1 MKRFF
6 LLIFIIACF
15 FSTVFAQLG
24 SGSKGYYRI
33 KNKQTGKYASIVDN
47 EFSAAH
53 IVDGIGGSKL
63 LGNSNVT
70 FEGQSMPA
78 YDAAFIKAGRLIAKD
93 IKLYDAGVSNYDTGS
108 VILISD
114 YDAKTKEYDL
124 SAQDVK
130 LSEITKQGTELSSG
144 QATIPATY
152 VIIDG
157 NNSTNTYTA
166 SMHLTAS
173 GRYLFFSRTMDLGT
187 KFFVDNNGVFSI
199 DDSGTANNHG
209 EWEII
214 PVNQANIE
222 TNYLA
227 IKTIAA
233 NEQYGKY
240 YTTFRAAFPFMVP
253 KIDSQTLKIYT
264 IPTQPTSGAIL
275 EEIWREIPKGD
286 KVPAGLPVIVESDNL
301 SDAFNK
307 IIPITASVESRTTG
321 LYNNYGVNDNEVD
334 VGYKNHSTY
343 KPTNLNEGTLDK
355 VGYFKVKKFSDTD
368 TYKNGGKNDGKLYK
382 FGINSE
388 GRVGFWDE
396 VAANEIINGNEAY
409 STVPCALFAAPI
421 ETELKTLPDDTEN
434 GYRITDPLIVAYPDY
449 ERGVI
454 YAKDD
459 NGAEEQVAATGET
472 DFMAVHMP
480 ADNSIISYGDHSN
493 WVAVKVANWP
503 TGVQKDDKIDVM
515 GKVVDKVNRT
525 IQGRAVKLNDGQ
537 TYKPNAYSVAN
548 FFGQHQQAASGE
560 KFFFATPQPNEIV
573 QMVWAMWD
581 GQAGCFKIPPH
592 SGLVNDGEFA
602 GAIYANFSYYD
613 GAMPTLVDGHQY
625 RFLGLV
631 RKETATS
638 STLLQAVP
646 SNEYV
651 VYPLSGWVDMDSDPI
666 YTGVSQVGDAA
677 SVVGV
682 KYYNLMGVESDVPF
696 SGVNIVVS
704 TMSDGSRR
712 SAKVVR

>member
-6 LLIFIIACF
+6 LLFFIIACF
-15 FSTVFAQLG
+15 FSTIFAQL
-24 SGSKGYYRI
+24 GSKGYYRI

-53 IVDGIGGSKL
+53 IINGIGGSNL
-63 LGNSNVT
+63 LDNSDVT

-108 VILISD
+108 VILISV
-114 YDAKTKEYDL
+114 YKPSTKEYDL

-130 LSEITKQGTELSSG
+130 LSEITKQGTGLSYGG

-173 GRYLFFSRTMDLGT
+173 GRMIFISRTMDLGT

-240 YTTFRAAFPFMVP
+240 YTTFRAAFPFKVP
-253 KIDSQTLKIYT
+253 DIDSQTLKIYT

-275 EEIWREIPKGD
+275 EEIWQEIQKGTS
-286 KVPAGLPVIVESDNL
+286 VPAGLPVIVESDNL

-307 IIPITASVESRTTG
+307 IIPTTASVDSRTTG

-334 VGYKNHSTY
+334 VGFKNHGTY

-368 TYKNGGKNDGKLYK
+368 TYKNGGKLYK

-434 GYRITDPLIVAYPDY
+434 GYRITDPLIVAYPDI

-459 NGAEEQVAATGET
+459 NGAPSQEANEGET
-472 DFMAVHMP
+472 DFV
-480 ADNSIISYGDHSN
+480 ADRFGDRGHYGDFSN
-493 WVAVKVANWP
+493 WVAVKVSNWP
-503 TGVQKDDKIDVM
+503 SDLKKDDKIDVM
-515 GKVVDKVNRT
+515 GKVIDVVNRT
-525 IQGRAVKLNDGQ
+525 IQGRAVKRTDNATFNAN
-537 TYKPNAYSVAN
+537 TYCVVNFMGEQHVTSANGKPY
-548 FFGQHQQAASGE
+548 
-560 KFFFATPQPNEIV
+560 FFATPQPNEIV
-573 QMVWAMWD
+573 QMIWAMWD
-581 GQAGCFKIPPH
+581 ETNNCFRVPNR
-592 SGLVNDGEFA
+592 SGFD
-602 GAIYANFSYYD
+602 GAIYTNFSYYNNT
-613 GAMPTLVDGHQY
+613 MPTLVDGHEY
-625 RFLGLV
+625 MFLGLV
-631 RKETATS
+631 RRETATQS
-638 STLLQAVP
+638 VLLQSASP
-646 SNEYV
+646 TTQYV
-651 VYPLSGWVDMDSDPI
+651 IYPLSGLEDMNDNGI
-666 YTGVSQVGDAA
+666 TTGTSELQVEK

-682 KYYNLMGVESDVPF
+682 KYYNLMGIESDAPF
-696 SGVNIVVS
+696 KGVNIVVTSYDNGTRS
-704 TMSDGSRR
+704 TS
-712 SAKVVR
+712 KVIK